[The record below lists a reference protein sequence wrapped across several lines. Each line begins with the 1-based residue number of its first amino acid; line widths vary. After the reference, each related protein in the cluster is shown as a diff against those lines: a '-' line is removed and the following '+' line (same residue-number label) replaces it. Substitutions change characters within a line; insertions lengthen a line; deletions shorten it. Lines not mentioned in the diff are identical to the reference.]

1 VSSLLLFIIALVAP
15 WCVHLAPPR
24 QRPVALVGVVAVLL
38 LFAIFAE
45 NPLGK
50 WQLWVGLLVGILS
63 IVGVGTLAPGW
74 ARLGRDGGASRR
86 AQRAARRR
94 AASPL
99 DEGREPTGEL

>member
-24 QRPVALVGVVAVLL
+24 QRPVALVAVAAVLL

-50 WQLWVGLLVGILS
+50 WQLWVGLAAGILS
-63 IVGVGTLAPGW
+63 ILAFN
-74 ARLGRDGGASRR
+74 ALAAGGHRSRGERRSRR
-86 AQRAARRR
+86 
-94 AASPL
+94 STPL
-99 DEGREPTGEL
+99 DEGSEPTGEL